1 MRAAAAP
8 RGLSAAGAGD
18 GAEASTDAAGSAG
31 RVSVVCAAH
40 RAEPW
45 PWATQRTLTP
55 AANATG
61 CAPAGLAP
69 GLCLRTPRAPAP
81 QAAAPRRARPGRRMV
96 QVRGAPTSPPPTPP
110 LPAPESGSQGVRCD
124 LPRGCGLAGEMRAPW
139 PCLSDQRV
147 HRGLA
152 PNGRAGGRGPREDRR
167 GRWHAAATA
176 QDSDSSGAPKAR
188 GGGRLSPRGERA
200 LPAPRSVHPA

>member
-18 GAEASTDAAGSAG
+18 GAETSTDAAGSAG

-69 GLCLRTPRAPAP
+69 GLRLRAPRAPAP
-81 QAAAPRRARPGRRMV
+81 QAAAPRRAWPGRRTV
-96 QVRGAPTSPPPTPP
+96 QV
-110 LPAPESGSQGVRCD
+110 
-124 LPRGCGLAGEMRAPW
+124 
-139 PCLSDQRV
+139 
-147 HRGLA
+147 
-152 PNGRAGGRGPREDRR
+152 
-167 GRWHAAATA
+167 
-176 QDSDSSGAPKAR
+176 
-188 GGGRLSPRGERA
+188 
-200 LPAPRSVHPA
+200 